1 MKHLISLSFFL
12 MISVTAVFAQPKA
25 MGTDDPDAKKI
36 LDAVST
42 KFKTFKTVQANFTL
56 SIAGATGKVLGTKKG
71 MVYMKGVGY
80 RISMDGQDVFSD
92 GINVYTYDK
101 SAKEITITKFDPTA
115 NTMTPQKIFTDSYDK
130 DFLYKLNDE
139 TTVAGKVLQEIELTP
154 IDKTKPYFKV
164 LLYVDKKAKMIVSS
178 KIFEKTGDKYTYSV
192 SNMKTNI
199 PIQDSQF
206 TFDGKDYPGIEIVDL
221 R

>member
-1 MKHLISLSFFL
+1 MKHLISTSFFL
-12 MISVTAVFAQPKA
+12 LISISIVFAQPKA

-56 SIAGATGKVLGTKKG
+56 SIASGTGKVLGTKKG

-80 RISMDGQDVFSD
+80 RISMEGQDVFSD

-130 DFLYKLNDE
+130 DFLYKLKQNPISKYCY
-139 TTVAGKVLQEIELTP
+139 TLIKKLKRSRLLKYLKRQEISTR
-154 IDKTKPYFKV
+154 IPYQ
-164 LLYVDKKAKMIVSS
+164 I
-178 KIFEKTGDKYTYSV
+178 
-192 SNMKTNI
+192 
-199 PIQDSQF
+199 
-206 TFDGKDYPGIEIVDL
+206 
-221 R
+221 